1 MVETKTRSIDGLNF
15 GVTQLPAMRGLRLFN
30 RLGRV
35 LAPAVARAAASQTDG
50 EVQLEGLAGALDLL
64 FAKLSDDELE
74 GITRELLW
82 NATVEGRPLLQELDA
97 TLGGKVGTL
106 LKLVGFAV
114 EVNYGGFFAVLRGL
128 VPTLVPRPAASRS
141 SSPPSASPSGQP
153 SA

>member
-1 MVETKTRSIDGLNF
+1 MVETKTRSIDGMTF
-15 GVTQLPAMRGLRLFN
+15 GVTQLPAIRGLRLFN

-35 LAPAVARAAASQTDG
+35 LAPALARAAGSQAGG
-50 EVQLEGLAGALDLL
+50 EVDLGGLAGALDLL
-64 FAKLSDDELE
+64 FSKLSDDELE

-82 NATVEGRPLLQELDA
+82 NATVEGRPLLQEMDA

-114 EVNYGGFFAVLRGL
+114 EVNYGGFFAALRGL
-128 VPTLVPRPAASRS
+128 VPALVRKAAPRST
-141 SSPPSASPSGQP
+141 SPTSASPSGPP